1 MYKLS
6 RKAEQDLNLLYHYS
20 AEQFGDGQA
29 EQYLL
34 ELEQAFLR
42 LVDFPLLGKEAEYLR
57 PNLRSYVHRSHTI
70 YYKSNQS
77 GILIVRV
84 LDQRMNYHKQ
94 FQ

>member
-6 RKAEQDLNLLYHYS
+6 RKAAQDLDLLYHYS
-20 AEQFGDGQA
+20 AAQFGDGQA

-34 ELEQAFLR
+34 ELEHAFLR
-42 LVDFPLLGKEAEYLR
+42 LVDFPLLGKEVEHLR
-57 PNLRSYVHRSHTI
+57 PNLRCYVHRSHTI
-70 YYKSNQS
+70 YYKPSQG

-84 LDQRMNYHKQ
+84 LDQRMNHHRL